1 MTSSTKERRKGS
13 RKWLSISER
22 NSDAMEILENTQ
34 VENGLTF
41 SPAIFHTI
49 RDHER
54 LKRKIQNSNWAI
66 VREML

>member
-34 VENGLTF
+34 VENGLT
-41 SPAIFHTI
+41 
-49 RDHER
+49 
-54 LKRKIQNSNWAI
+54 L
-66 VREML
+66 VRQSSTLLETMND